1 MHELSVT
8 ESILEIVQ
16 QKAAQAG
23 ASRIAGINLVLGS
36 WSGFVDDCI
45 QFYFDILSEG
55 TLAEGAALSFQRIP
69 TCFHCRSCGAEFSP
83 HEYDWSCPQCGS
95 LGGELIAGRE
105 FYVESIEVE

>member
-1 MHELSVT
+1 MHELPVT
-8 ESILEIVQ
+8 ESILEIAQ
-16 QKAAQAG
+16 KKAAEAG
-23 ASRIAGINLVLGS
+23 ASRITHINLVLGK

-55 TLAEGAALSFQRIP
+55 TLAQGAALSFQRIP
-69 TCFHCRSCGAEFSP
+69 ARFHCRSCGAEFTS

-95 LGGELIAGRE
+95 LAGELIAGRE